1 MLLASYNSLD
11 PYGAAMMVFT
21 SCSYYYYYYY
31 YYYSRGQAQKP
42 KPAATS

>member
-11 PYGAAMMVFT
+11 LYSAAMMVFT
-21 SCSYYYYYYY
+21 SCSYYYYY